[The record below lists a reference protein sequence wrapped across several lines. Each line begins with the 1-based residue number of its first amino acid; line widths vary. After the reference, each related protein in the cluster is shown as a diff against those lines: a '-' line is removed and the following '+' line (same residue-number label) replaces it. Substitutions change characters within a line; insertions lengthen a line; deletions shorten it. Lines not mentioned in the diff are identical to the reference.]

1 MKLIIAGGGTGGHLF
16 PGIAVAEEFL
26 ARDKANQVLFVG
38 TERGIE
44 ARAVP
49 AAGYRL
55 ELISAAGIR
64 GKGGLSQ
71 IKGAAMMLYGYAQSR
86 KILKSFRPDM
96 VLGVGGY
103 ASLPMVLA
111 ARGMQIPRFIHEQNA
126 IPGQTNRLLGRFAN
140 RVFITLEE
148 SARYFPEETTLL
160 TGNPLRRQILE
171 MLEMLEQN
179 PPSIPPLSK
188 EGGKLPPLQGEGRGG
203 DGVFHLFIFGG
214 SQGAHAINMA
224 MLAALPFLK
233 LSRIKLDIVHQTGEN
248 DYEAVTAGYLEAG
261 VEARVTP
268 FISNMASEYAQADL
282 IICRAGATTI
292 AEICACGKTC
302 LFIPFPHAADDH
314 QRRNAEALL
323 KKDACFMMLEGELTG
338 KSLAETISTLAQDPD
353 LVHRTGEAAYC
364 LARLDAARIIV
375 DEMTKKQIEK
385 EVKV

>member
-1 MKLIIAGGGTGGHLF
+1 MRLLIAGGGTGGHLF

-26 ARDKANQVLFVG
+26 ARDPANEVLFVG

-55 ELISAAGIR
+55 ELISASGIR
-64 GKGGLSQ
+64 GKGSIGKLRGGL
-71 IKGAAMMLYGYAQSR
+71 MMLYGYAQSR
-86 KILKSFRPDM
+86 KILKAFRPDM

-126 IPGQTNRLLGRFAN
+126 IPGMTNKLLARFSD

-148 SARYFPEETTLL
+148 SARYFPADSTLL

-171 MLEMLEQN
+171 MQETGMRDREPGTGYRGHGTQN
-179 PPSIPPLSK
+179 PELVTSPPSSIPRP
-188 EGGKLPPLQGEGRGG
+188 R
-203 DGVFHLFIFGG
+203 FNLFVFGG

-224 MLAALPFLK
+224 MMAALPFLEDCADRVGI
-233 LSRIKLDIVHQTGEN
+233 SHQTGEK
-248 DYEAVTAGYLEAG
+248 DFPEVQEAYRQSAMAATVQ
-261 VEARVTP
+261 P
-268 FISNMASEYAQADL
+268 FISDMAAEYLKADL
-282 IICRAGATTI
+282 VVCRAGATTI
-292 AEICACGKTC
+292 AELTACGRTAI
-302 LFIPFPHAADDH
+302 FIPFPHAVDDH

-323 KKDACFMMLEGELTG
+323 KKGAGFMLLERELSGE
-338 KSLAETISTLAQDPD
+338 KLAGMIRELMDDPETLR
-353 LVHRTGEAAYC
+353 RTGHLAFG

-375 DEMTKKQIEK
+375 DEMTKKTG
-385 EVKV
+385 

>member
-1 MKLIIAGGGTGGHLF
+1 MRLIIAGGGTGGHLF

-26 ARDKANQVLFVG
+26 SRDRYNEVLFVG

-86 KILKSFRPDM
+86 KILKKFRPDM

-111 ARGMQIPRFIHEQNA
+111 ARGMQIQRFIHEQNA
-126 IPGQTNRLLGRFAN
+126 IPGQTNRLLGRFAD
-140 RVFITLEE
+140 RIFITLEE
-148 SARYFPEETTLL
+148 SARYFPKDTTML

-171 MLEMLEQN
+171 QAIKAN
-179 PPSIPPLSK
+179 PPALTGTPLYQR
-188 EGGKLPPLQGEGRGG
+188 GVGG
-203 DGVFHLFIFGG
+203 DFRLLVFGG

-224 MLAALPFLK
+224 MTAALPFLK
-233 LSRIKLDIVHQTGEN
+233 LGRIKLDIVHQTGEN
-248 DYEAVTAGYLEAG
+248 DYEAVTAGYREAG

-268 FISNMASEYAQADL
+268 FISNMASEYARADL

-323 KKDACFMMLEGELTG
+323 KKDACFMMLEKELTG
-338 KSLAETISTLAQDPD
+338 ETLAETIGTLAADPD
-353 LVHRTGEAAYC
+353 LVRTVGESAFC

-375 DEMTKKQIEK
+375 DEM
-385 EVKV
+385 VKSADS